1 LKSGFSISDICITL
15 KEHHLT
21 YMCH

>member
-15 KEHHLT
+15 KEHHRT

>member
-1 LKSGFSISDICITL
+1 LKSGFSIFDICITL

-21 YMCH
+21 YICH